1 MCSRKRGCCCSCL
14 LCLRETKKTRR
25 EMRSVA
31 SAAML
36 RFQHGMTGRRKR
48 REILEA
54 CSEGVLSAAAAEVP
68 IPNSFVCE
76 DTPCEVVLF
85 AKGVCLPSAVVIC
98 FLSPRPR
105 GEPRGSNES
114 NFLFV
119 CASTDPVAPVAP
131 VTPVVPFNEEA
142 VDEAPAAS
150 FTAASLEEWLLLL
163 PSSSNPVSAH
173 VFDKGL

>member
-1 MCSRKRGCCCSCL
+1 MDVAAVVTGCDVVS
-14 LCLRETKKTRR
+14 LRDEDDAPRDAFVCFSSHA
-25 EMRSVA
+25 SV
-31 SAAML
+31 STWDD
-36 RFQHGMTGRRKR
+36 G
-48 REILEA
+48 EA
-54 CSEGVLSAAAAEVP
+54 EEEGDPGGVFEAEEGVLSA
-68 IPNSFVCE
+68 IPNPFLCE

-105 GEPRGSNES
+105 GEPRGSNAS

-131 VTPVVPFNEEA
+131 VASFNAEA

-150 FTAASLEEWLLLL
+150 LNESLLLL
-163 PSSSNPVSAH
+163 PSSSNPISAH
-173 VFDKGL
+173 VVDESLC

>member
-14 LCLRETKKTRR
+14 LCLRETKKTHR

-31 SAAML
+31 SAAMVSTWDD
-36 RFQHGMTGRRKR
+36 G
-48 REILEA
+48 EA
-54 CSEGVLSAAAAEVP
+54 EEEGDPGGVFEAEEGVLSA
-68 IPNSFVCE
+68 IPNPFLCE

-105 GEPRGSNES
+105 GEPRGSNAS

-119 CASTDPVAPVAP
+119 CASTDPVAP

-142 VDEAPAAS
+142 VDEASAAS
-150 FTAASLEEWLLLL
+150 FGLVVLFNSTEMYHLEAI
-163 PSSSNPVSAH
+163 PNH
-173 VFDKGL
+173 T